1 MDRGAAEVNTN
12 LLLSEFRFADLRFQL
27 AAKSVH
33 SSNINFIHSIGLMIR
48 LSVVTHRCT
57 VE

>member
-1 MDRGAAEVNTN
+1 MN

-27 AAKSVH
+27 AVKSVH
-33 SSNINFIHSIGLMIR
+33 PSNINFIHSIGLMIR